1 MIIFGLKTIMNC
13 SIRNFFIWK
22 ALILGFFIA
31 ISTEILSFFD
41 AINDLSIKVLWIV
54 IITVLF
60 FIFFYLIKKK
70 IHINLLGKI
79 SNLPRFEII
88 FIFLIFFLTFI
99 NSVIY
104 PPNTLDAMTY
114 HLPKV
119 MHWAQNNN
127 LDFYPTHHLNQ
138 LILAPFSEFVILHLQ
153 LLFNGDHFFNLVQ
166 WYSMIISCITTSLIA
181 KELGC
186 NIKFQIFSSLFCAT
200 IPMGILQA
208 TSTQTDYVTSMWLS
222 IMVYFLLKYIN
233 QGMLKYIFAFAVAL
247 GIGILTKGTFYIY
260 SLPFC
265 IWLGL
270 HVVIKNRKHFFYLF
284 AIPLIMLFLN
294 LGHYSR
300 NINLYNNP
308 LGLSEESVD
317 WTNKTKNLESLTVN
331 IFRNIG
337 LNLAVPNKKVNMFTA
352 KKISVFL
359 EGLNMSVNNPET
371 TKIPHR
377 GYYIPFSFYES
388 SAPNTPHFIIFLLA
402 LFIIYKKKLLYN
414 EKYYLYS
421 LITGF
426 LLICFLLKWTGV
438 QNRLLLS
445 FFVLCSPIVSFVLY
459 KFQLNKLMSA
469 LTICLCLY
477 SIPYLLFNKS
487 RPLLASLNF
496 DNKEKIFYK
505 PFFLENKRN
514 ELYFVADKFYNSRDI
529 FNYYVKTANLI
540 KDSNCKKIGLD
551 NHRNRY
557 LEYPIWVM
565 LRKEDKNTIVPKI
578 KISNVNVQNK
588 SASIK
593 QEDQNCAILVLDRG
607 VEFFSTK

>member
-1 MIIFGLKTIMNC
+1 MIIFSLKTIMVF
-13 SIRNFFIWK
+13 SIRNFLIWK

-41 AINDLSIKVLWIV
+41 AINSLSIKIIWIV
-54 IITVLF
+54 VIAI
-60 FIFFYLIKKK
+60 FIFISFSLIKKK
-70 IHINLLGKI
+70 FHTNFLEKI

-104 PPNTLDAMTY
+104 PPNTLDAMQY

-119 MHWAQNNN
+119 MHWVQNNN
-127 LDFYPTHHLNQ
+127 LDFYPTHYLNQ

-153 LLFNGDHFFNLVQ
+153 LLFNGDYFFNLVQ
-166 WYSMIISCITTSLIA
+166 WYSMIISCLTTSLIA

-186 NIKFQIFSSLFCAT
+186 NIKFQIFSALFCAT

-208 TSTQTDYVTSMWLS
+208 NSTQTDYVTSMWLS

-260 SLPFC
+260 ALPFC
-265 IWLGL
+265 IWLSL
-270 HVVIKNRKHFFYLF
+270 HIVIKNRKHFFYLF
-284 AIPLIMLFLN
+284 AIPLIILFLN

-317 WTNKTKNLESLTVN
+317 WTNETKNLETLTVN

-337 LNLAVPNKKVNMFTA
+337 LNLAVPNKKINMFTA
-352 KKISVFL
+352 KKITVFL
-359 EGLNMSVNNPET
+359 EGLNMSVKNPET
-371 TKIPHR
+371 TKVSHR

-388 SAPNTPHFIIFLLA
+388 SAPNTPHFIIFLLCF
-402 LFIIYKKKLLYN
+402 FIIYKKKLLYN
-414 EKYYLYS
+414 EKNYFFS
-421 LITGF
+421 LIAGF

-445 FFVLCSPIVSFVLY
+445 FFVLSSPIVSFVLY

-469 LTICLCLY
+469 LSICLCLY

-496 DNKEKIFYK
+496 DNKEKIFNK

-514 ELYFVADKFYNSRDI
+514 ELYFVADKFYNSRDV

-557 LEYPIWVM
+557 LEYPIWIM
-565 LRKEDKNTIVPKI
+565 LRKENKNTIVPKI
-578 KISNVNVQNK
+578 KISNINVHNK

-593 QEDQNCAILVLDRG
+593 QEGQNCAILVLDRG
-607 VEFFSTK
+607 VEFF

>member
-13 SIRNFFIWK
+13 SIRNFLIWK
-22 ALILGFFIA
+22 ALVLGLLIA
-31 ISTEILSFFD
+31 VSTELLSFFD

-79 SNLPRFEII
+79 SDLPKFEII

-99 NSVIY
+99 NSVVY
-104 PPNTLDAMTY
+104 PPNTLDAMAY

-119 MHWAQNNN
+119 MHWVQNNN
-127 LDFYPTHHLNQ
+127 LDFYPTHYLNQ

-166 WYSMIISCITTSLIA
+166 WYSMIISCLTTSLIA

-233 QGMLKYIFAFAVAL
+233 QGMLKYIFAFAAAL

-260 SLPFC
+260 ALPFC

-270 HVVIKNRKHFFYLF
+270 HVVIKNRRHFFYLF

-308 LGLSEESVD
+308 LGLSEESSG
-317 WTNKTKNLESLTVN
+317 WTNETKNLETLTVN
-331 IFRNIG
+331 TLRNIG
-337 LNLAVPNKKVNMFTA
+337 LNLAVPSKKVNMFTA
-352 KKISVFL
+352 KKITVFL
-359 EGLNMSVNNPET
+359 ESLNMSVNNPET
-371 TKIPHR
+371 TRIPHR
-377 GYYIPFSFYES
+377 DYYIPFSFYES

-421 LITGF
+421 LIAGF
-426 LLICFLLKWTGV
+426 LLICFLLKWTAV
-438 QNRLLLS
+438 QNRLLLV

-469 LTICLCLY
+469 LSICLCLY

-496 DNKEKIFYK
+496 DNKEKIFNK

-514 ELYFVADKFYNSRDI
+514 ELYFVADKFYNSRDV
-529 FNYYVKTANLI
+529 FNYYVKTTNLI

-551 NHRNRY
+551 NHRNSY
-557 LEYPIWVM
+557 FEYPIWVM
-565 LRKEDKNTIVPKI
+565 LRKEDKNTIVSKI

-593 QEDQNCAILVLDRG
+593 QEGQNCAILVLDRG

>member
-13 SIRNFFIWK
+13 SIRNFLIWK
-22 ALILGFFIA
+22 ALVLGLLIA
-31 ISTEILSFFD
+31 VSTELLSFFD

-79 SNLPRFEII
+79 SDLPKFEII

-99 NSVIY
+99 NSVVY
-104 PPNTLDAMTY
+104 PPNTLDAMAY

-119 MHWAQNNN
+119 MHWVQNNN
-127 LDFYPTHHLNQ
+127 LDFYPTHYLNQ

-166 WYSMIISCITTSLIA
+166 WYSMIISCLTTSLIA

-233 QGMLKYIFAFAVAL
+233 QGMLKYIFAFAAAL

-260 SLPFC
+260 ALPFC

-270 HVVIKNRKHFFYLF
+270 HVVIKNRRHFFYLF

-308 LGLSEESVD
+308 LGLSEESSG
-317 WTNKTKNLESLTVN
+317 WTNETKNLETLTVN
-331 IFRNIG
+331 TLRNIG
-337 LNLAVPNKKVNMFTA
+337 LNLAVPSKKVNMFTA
-352 KKISVFL
+352 KKITVFL
-359 EGLNMSVNNPET
+359 ESLNMSVNNPET
-371 TKIPHR
+371 TRIPHR
-377 GYYIPFSFYES
+377 DYYIPFSFYES

-421 LITGF
+421 LIAGF
-426 LLICFLLKWTGV
+426 LLICFLLKWTAV
-438 QNRLLLS
+438 QNRLLLV

-469 LTICLCLY
+469 LSICLCLY

-496 DNKEKIFYK
+496 DNKEKIFNK

-514 ELYFVADKFYNSRDI
+514 ELYFVADKFYNSRDV
-529 FNYYVKTANLI
+529 FNYYVKTTNLI

-551 NHRNRY
+551 NHRNSY
-557 LEYPIWVM
+557 LEYPIWIM
-565 LRKEDKNTIVPKI
+565 LRKEDRNTIVPKI
-578 KISNVNVQNK
+578 KISNMNVHNK
-588 SASIK
+588 SSTIK
-593 QEDQNCAILVLDRG
+593 QKGQNCAILVLDRG